1 MITTGS
7 SAEKRFRMLTL
18 AMNSIIGACLLVFSF
33 ACARAEQIEMN
44 IKELRQAKEKLLKDP
59 KDKDALSLLLN
70 QLQDGRGIYRANAA
84 AVLGELGDVL
94 SASVGAEAVPA
105 LSRLLERDDATDQS
119 AAARALA
126 RYGPHVKPA
135 LPILRKRLFPSDR
148 DVAWF
153 SARAIGNV
161 GSEAAEAVPDLLK
174 AFKEQRNTCE
184 GYFSSCCE
192 FFIPA
197 FGKIGAS
204 AKAAGPELAE
214 LLNDNDVYLRMCA
227 AVALMRIDNSSGQAL
242 KEIERLL
249 KNPDV
254 EVRNRTLTGLTDIG
268 RDAAPAKSFV
278 EAAAT
283 DADEGIRRQAKLLLS
298 KLE

>member
-1 MITTGS
+1 MITTRS

-18 AMNSIIGACLLVFSF
+18 AMNSIIAACLLVFSF
-33 ACARAEQIEMN
+33 ACTRAEQIEMN

-70 QLQDGRGIYRANAA
+70 QLQDRRGIYRANAA

-135 LPILRKRLFPSDR
+135 LPILQKRLFPSDR

-227 AVALMRIDNSSGQAL
+227 AVALMRIDNSSSEAL